1 LKELTN
7 YYLNKD
13 ILFKELNEVGV
24 KELKSRKKIKIY
36 DGLGVDKYYYAL
48 FIIDSKS
55 RFVRKSAFE
64 LMEILNK
71 LVNLKEH
78 NYKKKE
84 LLISSPLCSKA
95 KQLLKENGWSVRI
108 DFM

>member
-1 LKELTN
+1 MKELTS

-13 ILFKELNEVGV
+13 VLFKELNEVAV

-36 DGLGVDKYYYAL
+36 DGLSVDKYYYAL
-48 FIIDSKS
+48 FIFNSKS

-64 LMEILNK
+64 LMELLSK
-71 LVNLKEH
+71 LISLKEH

-84 LLISSPLCSKA
+84 LLISSALCSKA